1 MNDPYAEMVEQ
12 AHQNGHLWVV
22 WSDGLVTNGRTR
34 PTREELIQDAMSI
47 PVYVCGRD
55 ASGAAV
61 MTGPEF
67 WTREKAEF
75 SIGDYGIERE
85 ERAA

>member
-1 MNDPYAEMVEQ
+1 MTDPYLEMVEQ
-12 AHQNGHLWVV
+12 AHQNGNLWCV

-34 PTREELIQDAMSI
+34 PTREELIRDAMSI

-61 MTGPEF
+61 MTGPTY
-67 WTREKAEF
+67 WDLEKATRAVG
-75 SIGDYGIERE
+75 SYGIERE